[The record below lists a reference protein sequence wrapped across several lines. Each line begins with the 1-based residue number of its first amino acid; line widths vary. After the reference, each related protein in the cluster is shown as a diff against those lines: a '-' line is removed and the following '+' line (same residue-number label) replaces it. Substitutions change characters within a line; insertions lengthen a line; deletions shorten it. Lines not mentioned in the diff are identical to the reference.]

1 MADGVITFEE
11 AAEEI
16 RFELGTFTSGFD
28 PRTATP
34 DQWVANWIVLQG
46 ADYNKADQQVIE
58 TATLGS
64 NDSPFLENTQAY
76 IWGFTSKVVDAD
88 SQWLLVAAT
97 SWKWPSVDTLS
108 PPTFSMSDALPEDAI
123 IGSVNPDDDTY
134 HMRLAYVAVP
144 EPSAPLLAAAACVC
158 FGWRR
163 RR

>member
-46 ADYNKADQQVIE
+46 ADYNKSDKQVIE

-64 NDSPFLENTQAY
+64 NDSP
-76 IWGFTSKVVDAD
+76 
-88 SQWLLVAAT
+88 LL
-97 SWKWPSVDTLS
+97 
-108 PPTFSMSDALPEDAI
+108 
-123 IGSVNPDDDTY
+123 
-134 HMRLAYVAVP
+134 
-144 EPSAPLLAAAACVC
+144 
-158 FGWRR
+158 
-163 RR
+163 